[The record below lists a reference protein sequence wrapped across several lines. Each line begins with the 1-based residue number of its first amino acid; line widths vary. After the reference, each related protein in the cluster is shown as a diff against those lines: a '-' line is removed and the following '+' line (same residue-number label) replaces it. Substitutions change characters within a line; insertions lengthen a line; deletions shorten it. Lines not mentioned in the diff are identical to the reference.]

1 MFKLK
6 GNNVKLIELISL
18 KVLIVA
24 CFFIVA
30 LFAFGFIARE
40 VIYKDEKTFD
50 TTVFNFFASF
60 TNPGLITVMK
70 ILTFFGTIQ
79 FLAPVYAI
87 LVAYFIIKK
96 RFRRAIDIS
105 IVALSSSVFMFG
117 LKDFFQR
124 ERPELPI
131 IRSFTYSF
139 PSGHALCSFIF
150 CSVLIYL
157 IDVSDMRYLWKWIL
171 SILLL
176 LFSFAIGI
184 SRIIL
189 KMHYATDVI
198 AGFCL
203 GVVWV
208 ILSFW
213 ILRRVNYRNIFGRK
227 KKPQGIDKYV

>member
-24 CFFIVA
+24 AFFILS
-30 LFAFGFIARE
+30 LFAFGFITRQ
-40 VIYKDEKTFD
+40 VIYKNEKTFD
-50 TTVFNFFASF
+50 TNISHFFAPF
-60 TNPGLITVMK
+60 ATHEVVQVMK
-70 ILTFFGTIQ
+70 FLTFFGTIQ
-79 FLAPVYAI
+79 FLLPAYVIIVVY
-87 LVAYFIIKK
+87 FFIKK
-96 RFRRAIDIS
+96 QYRRCIDIS
-105 IVALSSSVFMFG
+105 IVAISSSVFMFG
-117 LKDFFQR
+117 LKDFFHR

-157 IDVSDMRYLWKWIL
+157 IDDSGLRYLWKWL
-171 SILLL
+171 FSILLL
-176 LFSFAIGI
+176 LFSFTIGI

-213 ILRRVNYRNIFGRK
+213 ILKRVNYSNIFGK
-227 KKPQGIDKYV
+227 KKTPRDIDKLA

>member
-6 GNNVKLIELISL
+6 GNKVKLIEIISL
-18 KVLIVA
+18 KVLLVA
-24 CFFIVA
+24 GLFVLS
-30 LFAFGFIARE
+30 LFAFGFITRE
-40 VIYKDEKTFD
+40 VIYRNERAFD
-50 TTVFNFFASF
+50 TSVFNFFASF
-60 TNPGLITVMK
+60 TDHQLVQIMK
-70 ILTFFGTIQ
+70 FLTFFGTIQ
-79 FLAPVYAI
+79 FLLPAYAI
-87 LVAYFIIKK
+87 IVVYFIIKK
-96 RFRRAIDIS
+96 QYRRAIDIS
-105 IVALSSSVFMFG
+105 IVAISSSVFMFG
-117 LKDFFQR
+117 LKDFFHR

-157 IDVSDMRYLWKWIL
+157 IDDSGLRYLWKWVF

-176 LFSFAIGI
+176 LFSFTIGI

-203 GVVWV
+203 GIVWV

-213 ILRRVNYRNIFGRK
+213 ILKRVNYRNIFGKK
-227 KKPQGIDKYV
+227 KKPSDIEKLV

>member
-18 KVLIVA
+18 KVIIVA
-24 CFFIVA
+24 AFFVFS
-30 LFAFGFIARE
+30 LFTFGFITRE
-40 VIYKDEKTFD
+40 VIYKNEKAFD
-50 TTVFNFFASF
+50 ASVSSFFVSFASD
-60 TNPGLITVMK
+60 GMLQVMK
-70 ILTFFGTIQ
+70 FLTFFGTIQ
-79 FLAPVYAI
+79 FLLPAYAI

-96 RFRRAIDIS
+96 QYRRAVDIS
-105 IVALSSSVFMFG
+105 IVAISSSVFMFG
-117 LKDFFQR
+117 LKDFFHR

-131 IRSFTYSF
+131 VRSFTYSF

-157 IDVSDMRYLWKWIL
+157 IDDSGLRYLWKWVF

-176 LFSFAIGI
+176 LLSFTIGI

-213 ILRRVNYRNIFGRK
+213 ILKRVNYHNIFGK
-227 KKPQGIDKYV
+227 KKTSNDI

>member
-6 GNNVKLIELISL
+6 GNNVKLIQLISL
-18 KVLIVA
+18 KVIIVA
-24 CFFIVA
+24 CFFVVA
-30 LFAFGFIARE
+30 LFVFGFITRE
-40 VIYKDEKTFD
+40 VIYRDERAFD
-50 TTVFNFFASF
+50 SSVFNFFASF
-60 TNPGLITVMK
+60 SNPGLVQLMK
-70 ILTFFGTIQ
+70 FLTFFGTIQ
-79 FLAPVYAI
+79 FLLPAYTI
-87 LVAYFIIKK
+87 LVAYFIVKK
-96 RFRRAIDIS
+96 QYRRAIDIS
-105 IVALSSSVFMFG
+105 IVAISSTVFMFG
-117 LKDFFQR
+117 LKDFFHR

-157 IDVSDMRYLWKWIL
+157 IDDSGLRYSWKWVF

-176 LFSFAIGI
+176 LFSFTIGI

-213 ILRRVNYRNIFGRK
+213 ILKRVNYRNIFGK
-227 KKPQGIDKYV
+227 KKTPRDIDKLV